1 MTTIAVTGAAG
12 GLGGVLVP
20 RLLQAGYTVWGMSRR
35 PRPTQEN
42 VSWVQADLVTGEGLA
57 AATADA
63 DILIHCASDATSQA
77 RETDVEGTKKLLAA
91 APHLKHFFYI
101 SIVGVD
107 QLPLPYYQYKYQA
120 EQVIEQSGVPYTIL
134 RATQFHNFLDLLL
147 GMFTRWPVAFLPLNF
162 RFQPIDVDEVAAHM
176 AELMTQ
182 GPRGRVPDI
191 GGPETLTVRQLLPPW
206 LKASQ
211 RRRLILPLPLPGKI
225 AAGYR
230 QGLNTT
236 PNRFGRVT
244 WAEWL
249 AKKYGGTQT

>member
-1 MTTIAVTGAAG
+1 MTTIVVTGAAG
-12 GLGGVLVP
+12 GLGRVLVP
-20 RLLQAGYTVWGMSRR
+20 RLVQAGYAVRGMSRR
-35 PRPTQEN
+35 PRPDQEN
-42 VSWVQADLVTGEGLA
+42 LAWVQADLVTGEGLA
-57 AATADA
+57 AATANA

-91 APHLKHFFYI
+91 ASHLSHFFYI

-120 EQVIEQSGVPYTIL
+120 EQAIEQSGVPYTIL

-162 RFQPIDVDEVAAHM
+162 RVQPIDVDEVAEHM
-176 AELMTQ
+176 VELVGQ

-206 LKASQ
+206 LKATN
-211 RRRLILPLPLPGKI
+211 RRRLILPLPLPGKV

-236 PNRFGRVT
+236 PNRLGRVT
-244 WAEWL
+244 WAQWL
-249 AKKYGGTQT
+249 TQKYGGEA